1 MTTKHRHAV
10 RLHRDAESF
19 TAGDGPLIQPADLFA
34 SYPTII
40 TLDPPEQSK
49 HRKLIS
55 SAFTPRAI
63 AKLEDGIR
71 ARASRMIDDLL
82 ARGSGDWIDDV
93 ADALPMTVIGDI
105 IGIPEQ
111 DRPRIFDGFDRILKA
126 QSTGDQL
133 DADVFATIFGYAM
146 ELTAEKRR
154 NPADDIWSTI
164 ASGVITGDD
173 GEQFSLAANELEF
186 FFFVL
191 AFAGSDTTKNALAI
205 GLQAFVANPDQIERY
220 RDDESVR
227 SSAVEEVLRWASPV
241 AYWTRS
247 TKVDIEMDGQH
258 IPKGERVVSMLRS
271 ANRDEEVFDSPF
283 TFDIG
288 RQPNPHVA
296 FGGGGAHHCLGAM
309 LARAEIRAVL
319 DELLLR
325 CDGITLGP
333 ARGDLPESDH
343 QHVDLRRDAD
353 NADRA
358 VALSVDK
365 PQRGLRALVDRGRHV
380 DLQMLRHLA
389 VGDVHHV
396 GFPDLEDVRRQRFT
410 ESVGLTQRFVDDYA
424 HRLLLNFHSPLGRVP
439 ITPADARRARS

>member
-1 MTTKHRHAV
+1 MTASTVDLSDFTLWRNGFPDELFAELRRTRPLFRHGLTPGVEKTVKRDFWMTTKHRHAV
-10 RLHRDAESF
+10 RLHRDADSF
-19 TAGDGPLIQPADLFA
+19 TAGEGPLIQPADLFA

-71 ARASRMIDDLL
+71 ARAALMIDDLL

-93 ADALPMTVIGDI
+93 ADALPMSVIGDI
-105 IGIPEQ
+105 IGIPEA
-111 DRPRIFDGFDRILKA
+111 DRPRIFDGFDHILKA
-126 QSTGDQL
+126 QTGKGRPV
-133 DADVFATIFGYAM
+133 DAELFASIFGYAM

-154 NPADDIWSTI
+154 NPSDDIWSTI

-205 GLQAFVANPDQIERY
+205 ALQTFVANPEQIERY

-227 SSAVEEVLRWASPV
+227 SSAVEEVLRWSSPV

-247 TKVDIEMDGQH
+247 TKVDIEMDGQQ

-271 ANRDEEVFDSPF
+271 ANRDEEVFESPF
-283 TFDIG
+283 TFDVG
-288 RQPNPHVA
+288 RHPNPHVA

-325 CDGITLGP
+325 CDGITLGAAQVSYP
-333 ARGDLPESDH
+333 NLTTNMSIYDQMPVTLTAR
-343 QHVDLRRDAD
+343 
-353 NADRA
+353 
-358 VALSVDK
+358 
-365 PQRGLRALVDRGRHV
+365 
-380 DLQMLRHLA
+380 
-389 VGDVHHV
+389 
-396 GFPDLEDVRRQRFT
+396 
-410 ESVGLTQRFVDDYA
+410 
-424 HRLLLNFHSPLGRVP
+424 
-439 ITPADARRARS
+439 